1 MESLTVQE
9 LVMALKHTDAYSSIS
24 DKELMDLAC
33 YIMGFFGF
41 RDQII
46 DNILSPHDREI
57 FFSLEEEGLLTSV
70 QENSSIPS
78 GKAWRIH
85 YWRLKT
91 RKIRE
96 LANMGGEQEEEKNI
110 YDSIPDEAWTRNS

>member
-1 MESLTVQE
+1 MESLTIQE
-9 LVMALKHTDAYSSIS
+9 LIRALKHTDTYSSMS
-24 DKELMDLAC
+24 DEELTDLAF

-41 RDQII
+41 RERVI
-46 DNILSPHDREI
+46 DNVLSPHDREI
-57 FFSLEEEGLLTSV
+57 FFSLEEEGLITSV

-96 LANMGGEQEEEKNI
+96 LANRLEEPEEEKNI
-110 YDSIPDEAWTRNS
+110 YDTIPDEAWTRNS